1 MPMSTFHIDVLE
13 LSHGWEKIR
22 LVIDGDIIDYNAS
35 YIGQEP
41 VSSLIEAAVGLEENN
56 VNNAYFARWSDEPGR
71 CCIDYF
77 LKDGTLLLDI
87 GIETPDQNGE
97 LVTRTKKYYMPF
109 TQFQSEVR
117 DLAIRVLKKY
127 GIVGFNS
134 NWASYDGPEEVFPV
148 ASFLRLLGVETSLKD
163 GGDELVSSLQDELN
177 LLGRIVRNGN
187 N

>member
-1 MPMSTFHIDVLE
+1 MSTFHIDVLE

-22 LVIDGDIIDYNAS
+22 LVIDDDIIDYNAS

-97 LVTRTKKYYMPF
+97 LVTRAKKYYMPF

-117 DLAIRVLKKY
+117 DLAIRVLKRY

-134 NWASYDGPEEVFPV
+134 NWASSDEPQEVFPV
-148 ASFLRLLGVETSLKD
+148 GAFLRLLGAESIFDYT
-163 GGDELVSSLQDELN
+163 DEEYNSSFRDEVR
-177 LLGRIVRNGN
+177 LLSDIVMNG
-187 N
+187 

>member
-22 LVIDGDIIDYNAS
+22 LVIDDDIIDYNAS

-71 CCIDYF
+71 CCIDYY

-97 LVTRTKKYYMPF
+97 LRTKSKKYYMPF
-109 TQFQSEVR
+109 PQFQSEVR

-134 NWASYDGPEEVFPV
+134 NWASYDGPKEVFPV
-148 ASFLRLLGVETSLKD
+148 ASFLRLLGMEPTFD
-163 GGDELVSSLQDELN
+163 YTDEEYNSSFRDEIN
-177 LLGRIVRNGN
+177 LFRRILWMTL
-187 N
+187 